1 MANLFTRI
9 KDTVVADFHGL
20 LDEKEK
26 KNPLALLN
34 QYLRECEAE
43 VEKVSKLVERQSLL
57 KEEFNREYQGALEM
71 AEKRKAQS
79 DIALQAGESDLHEF
93 ASMEARQY
101 ADRASYVKTVY
112 DQAGLQLSELER
124 KYEEMKHKLKDMQI
138 KRMELMGRE
147 NMARASHK
155 VSQVLNESN
164 YSDQSFSRFNELEG
178 YLDRLEQQVSA
189 SYYRSTID
197 SKIAKLE
204 KELKNKETHSI
215 S

>member
-20 LDEKEK
+20 LDEKEQ

-34 QYLRECEAE
+34 QYLRECEKE

-57 KEEFNREYQGALEM
+57 KEEFNREYQSAVEM
-71 AEKRKAQS
+71 AEKRKVQAE
-79 DIALQAGESDLHEF
+79 IALQAGESQLHEF
-93 ASMEARQY
+93 ASEEARQY
-101 ADRASYVKTVY
+101 ADRSSYIKTVY
-112 DQAGLQLSELER
+112 DQAEGQLNELER

-147 NMARASHK
+147 NVARASHK
-155 VSQVLNESN
+155 ASQVLNEN
-164 YSDQSFSRFNELEG
+164 TYNDQVFSKFNELEG
-178 YLDRLEQQVSA
+178 YIDRLEQKASA

-204 KELKNKETHSI
+204 KDLKNKETHSI